1 LGIASIG
8 TPALWTGFA
17 VFVLAMLALD
27 LGVIHRRAH
36 VVHVGEALVWSVI
49 WIVLA
54 LLFNVG
60 VYFWFGYERALE
72 FLTGYLLEKSL
83 SVDNLFVFSVLF
95 SSFAVPAA
103 LQHRVLL
110 WGILGALAMRAI
122 LIVIGTALLQRF
134 HWFVYVFGTLL
145 VLTGVKLLAQR
156 GVEAHPERNPLF
168 RLLRRVIP
176 SVDDYRGSRFFVVE
190 SGRRAATPLFLVLVA
205 VETTDLVFA
214 IDSIPAIFAVTSDP
228 FIVFTSNVFAM
239 LGLRAL
245 YFALADMFWRF
256 HHLKVGLALVLVFVG
271 AKMLVA
277 GVYPI
282 PIAVSLGVMAALIGG
297 SLAASLLHTRAEP
310 SGPPRASRATAS
322 EQGGRGMGSVTSPR
336 EGAVRKAL
344 LS

>member
-1 LGIASIG
+1 LGIESIG
-8 TPALWTGFA
+8 TPALWTGFT

-36 VVHVGEALVWSVI
+36 AVHVGEALVWSLI
-49 WIVLA
+49 WIFLA

-60 VYFWFGYERALE
+60 VYLWFGYERALE
-72 FLTGYLLEKSL
+72 FFTGYLVEKSL

-110 WGILGALAMRAI
+110 WGIVGALVMRAI

-134 HWFVYVFGTLL
+134 HWVAYVFGALL
-145 VLTGVKLLAQR
+145 ILTGIKLLAQR
-156 GVEAHPERNPLF
+156 GVEVHPERNPLF
-168 RLLRRVIP
+168 RLLRRVVP
-176 SVDDYRGSRFFVVE
+176 SVGDYRGSRFFIVE
-190 SGRRAATPLFLVLVA
+190 SGRRYATPLFLVLVA
-205 VETTDLVFA
+205 VEATDLVFA
-214 IDSIPAIFAVTSDP
+214 IDSIPAIFAITSDP

-245 YFALADMFWRF
+245 YFALADMLWRF

-277 GVYPI
+277 GVYQI
-282 PIAVSLGVMAALIGG
+282 PIAVSLGVAAALIGG
-297 SLAASLLHTRAEP
+297 SL
-310 SGPPRASRATAS
+310 
-322 EQGGRGMGSVTSPR
+322 VTSQLRPR
-336 EGAVRKAL
+336 TRPLGALQSARDRPKGEVVG
-344 LS
+344 